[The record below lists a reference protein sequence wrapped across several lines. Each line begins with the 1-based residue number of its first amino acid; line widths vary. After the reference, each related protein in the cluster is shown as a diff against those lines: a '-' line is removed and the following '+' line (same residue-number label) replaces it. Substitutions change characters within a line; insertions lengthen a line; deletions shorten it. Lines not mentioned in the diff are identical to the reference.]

1 MTRVVIV
8 LENNYVRFGVVG
20 DFILWLFGVVLKNR
34 AKRRLVCNHGTLT
47 AFPYL
52 IQIKLV

>member
-47 AFPYL
+47 SFPYL